1 MSEHEIGEDIVLT
14 VKQAQPLS
22 KLGRN
27 LFYRIL
33 GTKKGPP
40 IKLVGGRILI
50 PAKSFYRWLE
60 TPTPT
65 RKG

>member
-1 MSEHEIGEDIVLT
+1 MTEHGIDDDTVLT

-40 IKLVGGRILI
+40 IKRVEGRILI
-50 PAKSFYRWLE
+50 PSKSFQKWLE
-60 TPTPT
+60 TPTRT

>member
-1 MSEHEIGEDIVLT
+1 MSSHGIDDDTVLT

-27 LFYRIL
+27 LFYAIL
-33 GTKKGPP
+33 GTKDGPP
-40 IKLVGGRILI
+40 IKRVRGRILI
-50 PAKSFYRWLE
+50 PAKRFQQWLE
-60 TPTPT
+60 TPTRT

>member
-1 MSEHEIGEDIVLT
+1 MSEHEIGDDVVLT

-33 GTKKGPP
+33 GTREGPP
-40 IKLVGGRILI
+40 IKRVRGRVLI

-60 TPTPT
+60 TPTKT

>member
-1 MSEHEIGEDIVLT
+1 MADHGIDNDTVLT

-33 GTKKGPP
+33 GTRDGPP
-40 IKLVGGRILI
+40 IKRVKGRILI
-50 PAKSFYRWLE
+50 PTKSFFRWLE
-60 TPTPT
+60 TPTKT
-65 RKG
+65 RRG

>member
-1 MSEHEIGEDIVLT
+1 

-33 GTKKGPP
+33 GTKDGPP
-40 IKLVGGRILI
+40 IKRVKGRILI
-50 PAKSFYRWLE
+50 PAESFSRWLK
-60 TPTPT
+60 TPT
-65 RKG
+65 RTRKG